1 MTESLQTPAERRYL
15 RPSVSAKMLER
26 ARLGGNELTIP
37 RSYGL

>member
-15 RPSVSAKMLER
+15 RPSVSANMLGG
-26 ARLGGNELTIP
+26 ARLGDNELTTI

>member
-15 RPSVSAKMLER
+15 RPSVSARMLGR
-26 ARLGGNELTIP
+26 ARLGGYELTTI